1 MVVAADVLYDATAA
15 RCVSDVVGRATKPG
29 GMALLCDPENRTHRD
44 DFADA
49 AVALGWETVE
59 ADFPGRSD
67 MRLLQATRVEI
78 KKHEA

>member
-1 MVVAADVLYDATAA
+1 VLNAATAA